1 MSPGARVTRTET
13 LSEFELALKKF
24 SEEAAAAL
32 VSVDMEIRRMLDWLG
47 VDQPRRWDQEL
58 DRLGQRLAEV
68 KADYSRKRLANVG
81 EHASLVEEKEALQHA
96 RRRIEW
102 AEEKRAA
109 CRRWAL
115 SAERAVNEY
124 RGAVRPLANRL
135 EHELPGSLAALH
147 AMIGALEDY
156 LAQAPPSARPPP
168 TGNAPAATTTR
179 VVPPGPDS
187 GGGGEASAAA
197 GAEAGAEEPA

>member
-13 LSEFELALKKF
+13 LLEFEVALKKF

-47 VDQPRRWDQEL
+47 VDQPRRWDQEI
-58 DRLGQRLAEV
+58 DRLGQRLSEV
-68 KADYSRKRLANVG
+68 EADYSRKRLANVG
-81 EHASLVEEKEALQHA
+81 ERHASLVEEKEALQHA

-115 SAERAVNEY
+115 SAERAVNEF
-124 RGAVRPLANRL
+124 RGAARPLGNRL
-135 EHELPGSLAALH
+135 EIELPLSLQTLH
-147 AMIGALEDY
+147 SMIQALEDY
-156 LAQAPPSARPPP
+156 LAQAPPAVPRSPPP
-168 TGNAPAATTTR
+168 SKVVRP
-179 VVPPGPDS
+179 VPPDAAVRA
-187 GGGGEASAAA
+187 GGTDADVS
-197 GAEAGAEEPA
+197 AEEPT